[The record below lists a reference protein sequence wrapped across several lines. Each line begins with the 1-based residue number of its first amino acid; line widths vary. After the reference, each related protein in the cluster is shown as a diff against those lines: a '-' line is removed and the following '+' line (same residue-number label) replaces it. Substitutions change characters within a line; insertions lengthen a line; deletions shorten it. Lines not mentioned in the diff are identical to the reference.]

1 MKKKI
6 LLVSAILLLFTLLGN
21 SHANQ
26 SGIRLKNLP
35 KSAKLWEL
43 LQLKSKTALED
54 IVILPS
60 TPFDQQE
67 AAGILTR
74 LDKLPVS
81 MLKKINQEGIIVK
94 LFTGK
99 LTENPSASHLT
110 GLMPRG
116 YTNTTWDDVP
126 GIGGSKTVLIKI
138 GASHKGSGHSS
149 VNLELHEL
157 AHSIDRYVLN
167 ELRHDP
173 EFIYIWQKEKEH
185 LFPGQ
190 HYFLTYPEEYF
201 AECFAYF
208 YLGGELKEELKKK
221 APLTFILIQNISKK
235 D

>member
-6 LLVSAILLLFTLLGN
+6 LLVCAIFMLFTLLGN
-21 SHANQ
+21 SHAKE
-26 SGIRLKNLP
+26 SGIRLKNFP
-35 KSAKLWEL
+35 KSAKLWDM
-43 LQLKSKTALED
+43 LQLKSEAALGD

-67 AAGILTR
+67 AAGILSR
-74 LDKLPVS
+74 LDQLPVS
-81 MLKKINQEGIIVK
+81 LLKKINQEGIIVK

-99 LTENPSASHLT
+99 LTENPSVSHLT
-110 GLMPRG
+110 GSMPRG

-138 GASHKGSGHSS
+138 GASQKGNGHSS

-167 ELRHDP
+167 EIRHHPD
-173 EFIYIWQKEKEH
+173 FIYIWQKEKEQ
-185 LFPGQ
+185 LFPGR
-190 HYFLTYPEEYF
+190 HYFLNYPEEYF

-208 YLGGELKEELKKK
+208 FLGGERREELKKK
-221 APLTFILIQNISKK
+221 APLTFHLMQDLS
-235 D
+235 